1 MRSKQVVDTGKRK
14 PPNAGKGRPK
24 GSLNRLTR
32 NAKEA
37 FEYAFTA
44 VGDADGL
51 AKWAA
56 DNLGD
61 FYKLYARMIPV
72 DTRHSAAD
80 GNALN
85 FTLYVPPK
93 DNTGR

>member
-1 MRSKQVVDTGKRK
+1 MNGKVRTNTGRFAHGN
-14 PPNAGKGRPK
+14 PGKPK
-24 GSLNRLTR
+24 GAQNRLTKS
-32 NAKEA
+32 AKEA
-37 FEYAFTA
+37 FEYAFAA
-44 VGDADGL
+44 VGDAEGL
-51 AKWAA
+51 ARWAA